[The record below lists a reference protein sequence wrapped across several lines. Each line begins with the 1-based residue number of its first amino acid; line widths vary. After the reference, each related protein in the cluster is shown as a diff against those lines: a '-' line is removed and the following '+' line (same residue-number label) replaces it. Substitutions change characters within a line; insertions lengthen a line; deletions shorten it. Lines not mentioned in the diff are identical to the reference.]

1 MLAGQLELQLYA
13 NVARLIEDMAKM
25 ESAVSGSL
33 GRLEKGAQVAMNA
46 LSALGVGLS
55 AAAFAGMV
63 KGALDAADA
72 LNKLQQRTGVATEF
86 LSQLQYAAKLADVS
100 NESLATSMRKLNVSI
115 AQGLAGDKEKIAV
128 FRQLGVTTADLGQG
142 TEAVMMKMADAFAKA
157 GDGAGKQ
164 AISLALMGKAGDD
177 MIPLL
182 NGGSAAIRDLMTE
195 ADRLGLTIG
204 QDFAKKAEEFNDSI
218 TRVQASSGKLAIILA
233 GELVE
238 ATGKAMK
245 AFADASVEGGR
256 LHGVI
261 VGLNTLFY
269 GDDRHQANVKIVDV
283 TDQIIGTM
291 NALDRA
297 RVRAAE
303 ARDVDRPKAEA
314 EVTRLQKR
322 LAFLQEEVRMH
333 QRQAESLDKEK
344 AAAEAAAV
352 ALEKIRQGNQL
363 KVPGSP
369 AAANKDLEEQ
379 ARLLA
384 ELSGLSGNFAKDWDK
399 LNVLYARGAINIDQ
413 LTAAQAK
420 LLAQQPFF
428 KENQKQIDED
438 SKRMLERWK
447 DEERAVDDL
456 FVSRDKLFQQAITN
470 EKKADDLLKSIQ
482 LEADALTMTN
492 AEREVA
498 IALRQLEATGLDASK
513 QKYKDLAVAITLAVE
528 QREATRE
535 SIEMWRSIDRTA
547 HDVFVNIFE
556 DGAGTFKRL
565 GQTLKA
571 SLLDLL
577 YQMTVKRWVISIGA
591 SIGLP
596 GAASAASA
604 LGGGSSMLG
613 TIGNLSSLANFAGFG
628 SGSSVFTQ
636 FATSGIGEALGL
648 STTVDAIGGIG
659 TASTAMTGAGS
670 MLAAAGPWVAAAL
683 AIAALAKNFK
693 GETRSGGQYNFGDLI
708 SGPSGGE
715 IGVGSQSAGSAASAT
730 AAMIN
735 ATLAAIGSS
744 SRLSNFMTGL
754 ETSEKGKGFAY
765 AGGTLSTGGAFGQG
779 WGAAFSQ
786 DGWNNRRGNMT
797 AEQAV
802 AAFSEELKQ
811 ATLQAIQAATDVPEA
826 IAKLVRDKDFDSM
839 AAAELDTTLASVQ
852 AVINGVDQ
860 FRAAVQLL
868 PFAHLRD
875 LTFDLASALGDLS
888 GGMDKFLANLSTYY
902 ANFFSETEQRQQLAR
917 NISAVLRA
925 AGADFSEQQ
934 ILGSSRAQFRQ
945 VVEAFQGRTDPA
957 GQALYA
963 ALLQVAGAFAELYPV
978 VDETTTAVEDAV
990 QAITDLVG
998 PALTALERVAAM
1010 ERQAID
1016 ARRQA
1021 AQEQVDAL
1029 AALVNITEAATRQLY
1044 GQVDAT
1050 RAFFAARGRAQ
1061 VAQMLATAR
1070 TTGYMPAAS
1079 ELDRAVQAATA
1090 GIDRP
1095 GQSRLDADFERLVL
1109 AGQLAALE
1117 AIGKP
1122 QLSEAEQAVR
1132 LAQQQLEAL
1141 DQQVDYWRQA
1151 IAIAQ
1156 GQLDA
1161 TLTWGGALQQMA
1173 AAFAVQ
1179 FGRAPGAAPA
1189 SAGGT
1194 GGGASFGGSSGAG
1207 GRMLVTSQGIPID
1220 LAAYAMANLDDPA
1233 GIAAYTRRY
1242 GGTMADLAAAVGKPL
1257 ADVETWFALQGVP
1270 SFRIGTPYVA
1280 ADQLAY
1286 LHQGERVLTRAENQA
1301 QALGTRDAEVLAELR
1316 DMNQRLWRLEKQALR
1331 TANAVNGLG
1340 EAPMVVETT

>member
-13 NVARLIEDMAKM
+13 NVARLTEDMAKM

-46 LSALGVGLS
+46 LGALGVGLS

-72 LNKLQQRTGVATEF
+72 LNKLQQRTGLATEF

-303 ARDVDRPKAEA
+303 ARDVDRPKADA
-314 EVTRLQKR
+314 EVTRLQKK
-322 LAFLQEEVRMH
+322 LGYLQEEVRMH

-344 AAAEAAAV
+344 AAAEAAAA
-352 ALEKIRQGNQL
+352 ALDKARKGNQL
-363 KVPGSP
+363 KMP
-369 AAANKDLEEQ
+369 AEANRDLEEQ
-379 ARLLA
+379 AKLLA
-384 ELSGLSGNFAKDWDK
+384 ELSGLSGNFAKDWAR
-399 LNVLYARGAINIDQ
+399 LNALYARGAINVDQ
-413 LTAAQAK
+413 LTEAQAK

-428 KENQKQIDED
+428 KENQKAIDEQT
-438 SKRMLERWK
+438 KQLIERWK
-447 DEERAVDDL
+447 DEAKAVDDL
-456 FVSRDKLFQQAITN
+456 FASRDKLFQQDIAA

-482 LEADALTMTN
+482 FEADALTMTN
-492 AEREVA
+492 AQREVA
-498 IALRQLEATGLDASK
+498 IALRQLEATELDKSK

-744 SRLSNFMTGL
+744 SRLTNFMTGL

-779 WGAAFSQ
+779 WGAAFAQ

-902 ANFFSETEQRQQLAR
+902 TNFFSEPEQRQQLAR

-1016 ARRQA
+1016 VRRQA
-1021 AQEQVDAL
+1021 AQEQVEAL
-1029 AALVNITEAATRQLY
+1029 AALVSVTDAATRQLY

-1050 RAFFAARGRAQ
+1050 RALFAARGRAQ

-1070 TTGYMPAAS
+1070 ATGYMPAAGD
-1079 ELDRAVQAATA
+1079 LDRAVQAATA
-1090 GIDRP
+1090 GIGRP

-1122 QLSEAEQAVR
+1122 QLGEAEQAVR

-1141 DQQVDYWRQA
+1141 DQQVEYWRQA
-1151 IAIAQ
+1151 IAIAE

-1179 FGRAPGAAPA
+1179 FGTKP
-1189 SAGGT
+1189 GT
-1194 GGGASFGGSSGAG
+1194 GTAVQAAAGASFGPGYADTGEASFGAGSSATGLRYTLTA
-1207 GRMLVTSQGIPID
+1207 LGIPIPS
-1220 LAAYAMANLDDPA
+1220 Y
-1233 GIAAYTRRY
+1233 
-1242 GGTMADLAAAVGKPL
+1242 
-1257 ADVETWFALQGVP
+1257 DV
-1270 SFRIGTPYVA
+1270 GTPYVA
-1280 ADQLAY
+1280 ANQLAF
-1286 LHQGERVLTRAENQA
+1286 LHQGERVLTRAENHAFSQGEGSEGIA
-1301 QALGTRDAEVLAELR
+1301 A
-1316 DMNQRLWRLEKQALR
+1316 ALR
-1331 TANAVNGLG
+1331 ALEVRLARIENNTGRTASALNGQQV
-1340 EAPMVVETT
+1340 APFRTREVAA

>member
-13 NVARLIEDMAKM
+13 NVARLTEDMAKM

-46 LSALGVGLS
+46 LGALGVGLS

-72 LNKLQQRTGVATEF
+72 LNKLQQRTGLATEF

-164 AISLALMGKAGDD
+164 AISLALMGKAGDE

-204 QDFAKKAEEFNDSI
+204 QDFARKAEEFNDSL
-218 TRVQASSGKLAIILA
+218 TRVQASSGKLAILLA
-233 GELVE
+233 GELVD

-245 AFADASVEGGR
+245 AFADAAVEGGK

-283 TDQIIGTM
+283 TNQIVGTM

-303 ARDVDRPKAEA
+303 AREVDRPKADA
-314 EVTRLQKR
+314 EVTRLQKK
-322 LAFLQEEVRMH
+322 LGYLQEEVRMH

-344 AAAEAAAV
+344 AAAEAAAA
-352 ALEKIRQGNQL
+352 ALDKARKGNQL
-363 KVPGSP
+363 KMP
-369 AAANKDLEEQ
+369 AEANRDLEEQ
-379 ARLLA
+379 AKLLA
-384 ELSGLSGNFAKDWDK
+384 ELSGLSGNFAKDWAR
-399 LNVLYARGAINIDQ
+399 LNALYARGAINVDQ
-413 LTAAQAK
+413 LTEAQAK

-428 KENQKQIDED
+428 KENQKAIDEQT
-438 SKRMLERWK
+438 KQLIERWK
-447 DEERAVDDL
+447 DEAKAVDDL
-456 FVSRDKLFQQAITN
+456 FASRDKLFQQDIAA

-482 LEADALTMTN
+482 FEADALTMTN
-492 AEREVA
+492 AQREVA
-498 IALRQLEATGLDASK
+498 IALRQLEATELDKSK

-693 GETRSGGQYNFGDLI
+693 GETRSGGQYNFGNLI

-715 IGVGSQSAGSAASAT
+715 VGVGSQSAGSAASAT

-744 SRLSNFMTGL
+744 SRLTNFMTGL

-902 ANFFSETEQRQQLAR
+902 TNFFSEPEQRQQLAR

-1021 AQEQVDAL
+1021 AQEQVEAL
-1029 AALVNITEAATRQLY
+1029 AALVSVTDAATRQLY

-1050 RAFFAARGRAQ
+1050 RALFAARGRAQ

-1141 DQQVDYWRQA
+1141 DQQGDYWRQA

-1270 SFRIGTPYVA
+1270 SFRVGTPYVA

-1301 QALGTRDAEVLAELR
+1301 QALGTSDAEVLAELR
-1316 DMNQRLWRLEKQALR
+1316 DMNQRLWRLEKQATR

-1340 EAPMVVETT
+1340 EAPMLTEVVT